1 MRREVVRVARPVAG
15 LIALVVLAGIGI
27 NRAHATDPE
36 RIADA
41 GAELDFDA
49 LPVLAPSAP
58 AVVADG
64 WLNTPPLGPSDLAG
78 KVVLYDFWTFGCI
91 NCQHTL
97 PHVKAWYE
105 RYARD
110 GLVVLSVHTPE
121 FDYEA
126 DPERVAEYVR
136 SNSIAFPVALDPHR
150 RVWRSF
156 ENHYWP
162 AFYVHDRAGARRYVH
177 FGEGRYDLT
186 EDVLR
191 ALLEVDSS
199 SPRAAVAQ

>member
-1 MRREVVRVARPVAG
+1 MRREVLRVARPVAG
-15 LIALVVLAGIGI
+15 LIALAVLAGIGI

-64 WLNTPPLGPSDLAG
+64 WLNTRPLGPSDLAG
-78 KVVLYDFWTFGCI
+78 KVVLYDFWTFGCV

-97 PHVKAWYE
+97 PYVKAWYD
-105 RYARD
+105 RYSPD

-126 DPERVAEYVR
+126 DPERVAEYVMA
-136 SNSIAFPVALDPHR
+136 NSIAFPVRARSAPAGVARVRKPLLAGLLRVRSSWRASLRPLR
-150 RVWRSF
+150 RGQV
-156 ENHYWP
+156 
-162 AFYVHDRAGARRYVH
+162 
-177 FGEGRYDLT
+177 
-186 EDVLR
+186 
-191 ALLEVDSS
+191 
-199 SPRAAVAQ
+199 